1 MLFRFW
7 ILLIIL
13 VPVALITAL
22 SLSNRVIPLVG
33 VDFYVFQYVAFLLL
47 FLWLL
52 LSPVVLLRFIKTN
65 IKSSKSDSS
74 EQRGLNLDKVL
85 KISVVSFVISFPLF
99 LFSIYFY
106 SSYYLNDTG
115 TNVTTMVGL
124 FAVSTVILV
133 FLCLLSFITIVSGFL
148 IKLKRMIF
156 KPKAQSPLVAEN
168 PQISLPVPPQ
178 NPQI

>member
-1 MLFRFW
+1 
-7 ILLIIL
+7 
-13 VPVALITAL
+13 
-22 SLSNRVIPLVG
+22 
-33 VDFYVFQYVAFLLL
+33 
-47 FLWLL
+47 
-52 LSPVVLLRFIKTN
+52 
-65 IKSSKSDSS
+65 
-74 EQRGLNLDKVL
+74 
-85 KISVVSFVISFPLF
+85 
-99 LFSIYFY
+99 
-106 SSYYLNDTG
+106 
-115 TNVTTMVGL
+115 MVGL